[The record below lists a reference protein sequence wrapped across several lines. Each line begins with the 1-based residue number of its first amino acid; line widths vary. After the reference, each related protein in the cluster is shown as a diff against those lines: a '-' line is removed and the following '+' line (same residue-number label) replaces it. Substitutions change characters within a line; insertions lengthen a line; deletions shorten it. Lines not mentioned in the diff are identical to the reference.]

1 MMLLHQLLDRSAKVW
16 PNSPAVEDE
25 EVGTITYEKLANLS
39 DRLRDRLQFAGVRRG
54 DRVGIYL
61 RKSIDAV
68 ASIFGVLKTG
78 AAYVPVDPNAPLAR
92 NAYILNDCSVKVV
105 VVENSFEERL
115 RAELGRN
122 SEALPFICL
131 EGTGGGLPLRRTL
144 DKLQDVEPAPVAKT
158 EIVSVDDL
166 AYILYTSGSTGKPKG
181 VMLSH
186 RNAVS
191 YIDWCS
197 EALQPQSFD
206 RFSSHAPFHFD
217 LSILDIYVPI
227 KHGATLVL
235 IGSEIGK
242 DPIRL
247 AALIS
252 DKRITSWYSTP
263 SILSLLVQY
272 GKIQNLDYSS
282 LRTVLFAGEV
292 FPIKHLR
299 ALKNLLPRP
308 RYLNLYGPTETNVC
322 TYYEIPD
329 QIPEERTQPYPI
341 GKVCSQFQAIVV
353 DAQGQVMPMGQEG
366 ELCISGA
373 GVMQGYWNLPER
385 TAQAFLID
393 ASGQR
398 WYKTGDIVVQETDG
412 IYIYIGRRDR
422 MVKKRGYRVELGE
435 IEAGLYRHPAVKEAA
450 VVALTDVDDGVRV
463 KAFLSCKEPENR
475 PSVIELKRFCA
486 DNLPSYMIP
495 DLFAFRDA
503 LPKTSTDKI
512 DYRRLAE
519 LSE

>member
-1 MMLLHQLLDRSAKVW
+1 MLLHQLLDRSARAR
-16 PNSPAVEDE
+16 PQYPAVEE
-25 EVGTITYEKLANLS
+25 EQNGSITYEELAELS
-39 DRLRDRLQFAGVRRG
+39 DQLRDVLQFAGVQRG

-68 ASIFGVLKTG
+68 AAIFGILKCG
-78 AAYVPVDPNAPLAR
+78 AAYVPVDPSAPVAR

-105 VVENSFEERL
+105 VVEKSFEKSL
-115 RAELGRN
+115 RVELGSN
-122 SEALPFICL
+122 SENLTFIVL
-131 EGTGGGLPLRRTL
+131 EGTGGGWPLRRTL
-144 DKLQDVEPAPVAKT
+144 DQLQEAKPVPVANSET
-158 EIVSVDDL
+158 GSPDDL

-186 RNAVS
+186 HNAVS

-197 EALQPQSFD
+197 EILQPQPID

-235 IGSEIGK
+235 IGLEIGK
-242 DPIRL
+242 DPVRL

-263 SILSLLVQY
+263 SILSLLAQY
-272 GKIQNLDYSS
+272 GKIQSLDFSA
-282 LRTVLFAGEV
+282 LHTVLFAGEV
-292 FPIKHLR
+292 FPVKHLR

-322 TYYEIPD
+322 TFYEIPD
-329 QIPEERTQPYPI
+329 QIADERTQPYPI
-341 GKVCSQFQAIVV
+341 GKVCPQFQATVV
-353 DAQGQVMPMGQEG
+353 DEQGHDVPPGQEG

-385 TAQAFLID
+385 TDQAFLNH
-393 ASGQR
+393 ASGRR
-398 WYKTGDIVVQETDG
+398 WYKTGDIVVQEPDG
-412 IYIYIGRRDR
+412 NHIYIGRRDR

-450 VVALTDVDDGVRV
+450 VVALTDVDNGVRV
-463 KAFLSCKEPENR
+463 KAFLSCKATESR

-486 DNLPSYMIP
+486 ENLPSYMIP
-495 DLFAFRDA
+495 DLFAFQET

-519 LSE
+519 LSA